1 MKAVMQAEIGHRLAL
16 YTMNGKIVGTV
27 WHIFEANHQPD
38 KELVKT
44 YYGVTEDYRYFN
56 QLCSPLKVDRIVLSR
71 GDGTH
76 FIVPRT
82 PKADRFILQAE
93 RLS

>member
-1 MKAVMQAEIGHRLAL
+1 MKAVMQAEMGHKLAL
-16 YTMNGKIVGTV
+16 YTMNGKIIGTV
-27 WHIFEANHQPD
+27 WHIFKANQSPD
-38 KELVKT
+38 RELVKT
-44 YYGVTEDYRYFN
+44 YYGVAEEYRYFN
-56 QLCSPLKVDRIVLSR
+56 QLCSPVKVDRLVLAI
-71 GDGTH
+71 GQGTY